1 MSMDIKNC
9 YPEFSLVKYFEK
21 HNKSYSSRNY
31 LGSLVGL
38 TTNSI
43 TIQVAKLDNVNCCY
57 HWHFSGDTFAKEKKF
72 DIGEMKV
79 TT

>member
-1 MSMDIKNC
+1 MSLDSKNFLYC
-9 YPEFSLVKYFEK
+9 IFISQVL
-21 HNKSYSSRNY
+21 NKSYNSRNY

-57 HWHFSGDTFAKEKKF
+57 HWHFSGDTFAKEKKA
-72 DIGEMKV
+72 
-79 TT
+79 